1 LKKIEA
7 KVKEKGFTII
17 PLRIYFN
24 EKGIAKI
31 EIGLARGK
39 KLHDK
44 RDSIKQRD
52 AERELNRLRR

>member
-1 LKKIEA
+1 
-7 KVKEKGFTII
+7 VKEKGFTII

-52 AERELNRLRR
+52 AERELNRVRR